1 MSFEPLENLNGQTVV
16 IAGAMGGV
24 GYATARR
31 LAARGARII
40 GLVRRNLDT
49 AQEKLDE
56 LPNAHLNHLA
66 ILADVTVREQ
76 ITEARDQIDQ
86 CDILINASGSSVFI
100 PRVRVDLLS
109 DKIFDTILTDNLRS
123 QYSIIRTFLP
133 LIKKSPTGLIVNLGS
148 TAGAGV
154 GGSNIAYA
162 AAKAGIESITRN
174 LSMAILPTRI
184 INVVFTGVETDF
196 IKHRPDNFYELERD
210 QNPMGRCPT
219 VDDIANTIEAYAT
232 VVRFTTGVSI
242 VVDGGKSLYRG
253 QPKVK
258 QNET

>member
-1 MSFEPLENLNGQTVV
+1 MSFEPLDNLNGQTAI
-16 IAGAMGGV
+16 IAGSMGGV

-31 LAARGARII
+31 LADRGARIV
-40 GLVRRNLDT
+40 GLVRRNVED
-49 AQEKLDE
+49 AQEKLDQ
-56 LPNAHLNHLA
+56 LPNDHLKHLA
-66 ILADVTVREQ
+66 ILADVTVKDQ
-76 ITEARDQIDQ
+76 LTAARDQIDQ
-86 CDILINASGSSVFI
+86 CDILVNASGNSVFI
-100 PRVRVDLLS
+100 PQFRLDLLS
-109 DKIFDTILTDNLRS
+109 DKIFDAMLTDNLRS
-123 QYSIIRTFLP
+123 QFSIIRTFLP

-162 AAKAGIESITRN
+162 AAKAGIDSMTRN

-196 IKHRPDNFYELERD
+196 IKNRPDNFYELEKE

-232 VVRFTTGVSI
+232 VIRFTTGVSV
-242 VVDGGKSLYRG
+242 VVDGGKSLHRG
-253 QPKVK
+253 QPKAR
-258 QNET
+258 QHGT